1 MKHPD
6 HLTFTL
12 LLSLCTLGF
21 LPAAAQDQDEKP
33 SNPQDTTELRLN
45 TDAVKLIQ
53 FDFTPDLSKMN
64 QPKEAPL
71 DKKWMEFKADLS
83 LPRSLIDTTRVRKP
97 TGYIRLAPYSIWTK
111 YGEEPVYDRTVEGRP
126 KEQKIY
132 WTFNPYRSYY
142 NDDWSPTPST
152 GSMYQMNTSPV
163 GPAICINN
171 LDFIMTLYETF
182 NKHGRTLRHNRK
194 YANAWKTYK
203 DYKPT
208 REDSL

>member
-1 MKHPD
+1 
-6 HLTFTL
+6 
-12 LLSLCTLGF
+12 
-21 LPAAAQDQDEKP
+21 
-33 SNPQDTTELRLN
+33 
-45 TDAVKLIQ
+45 
-53 FDFTPDLSKMN
+53 
-64 QPKEAPL
+64 
-71 DKKWMEFKADLS
+71 MEFKADLS

-171 LDFIMTLYETF
+171 FGLHHDPLRDLQQARTHPQAQPQIC
-182 NKHGRTLRHNRK
+182 KCGR
-194 YANAWKTYK
+194 
-203 DYKPT
+203 PT
-208 REDSL
+208 RTTS